1 MVNLDNT
8 KALERIAAVV
18 HSGGILAIGT
28 DPVKTEKETGMSMAD
43 GAALFFVALIFVWV
57 VWTLYHG
64 PDVEEE

>member
-1 MVNLDNT
+1 
-8 KALERIAAVV
+8 
-18 HSGGILAIGT
+18 
-28 DPVKTEKETGMSMAD
+28 MSMTD